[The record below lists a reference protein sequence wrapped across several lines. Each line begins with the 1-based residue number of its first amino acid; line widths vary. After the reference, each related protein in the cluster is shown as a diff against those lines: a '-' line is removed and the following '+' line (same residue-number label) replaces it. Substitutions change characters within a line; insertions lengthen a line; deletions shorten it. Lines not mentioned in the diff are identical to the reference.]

1 MQKIV
6 VWLWLL
12 LLLVACASAP
22 IQVQSQHFGITMVVS
37 PDGVGM
43 RPITVTLTDADKKPL
58 NDATITVTAVMT
70 QHGMLGV
77 PLQLTSHP
85 DGTYTSDALD
95 LNMTGEWQLQLR
107 IAQGNHTDT
116 VTIPVVVK

>member
-1 MQKIV
+1 MKHV
-6 VWLWLL
+6 GMWLL
-12 LLLVACASAP
+12 FLVLLVACTNTSTYL
-22 IQVQSQHFGITMVVS
+22 QSQHFGITMVVS
-37 PDGVGM
+37 PDGVGT

-58 NDATITVTAVMT
+58 RDATITVTAVMT

-77 PLQLTSHP
+77 PLRLTTHA

-107 IAQGNHTDT
+107 IVQGNQTDT

>member
-1 MQKIV
+1 MKRVGMWLVLLV
-6 VWLWLL
+6 V
-12 LLLVACASAP
+12 LVACTNASTYL
-22 IQVQSQHFGITMVVS
+22 QSQHFGITVVVS
-37 PDGVGM
+37 PDGVGT

-77 PLQLTSHP
+77 PLLLTIHP
-85 DGTYTSDALD
+85 DGRYTSDALD
-95 LNMTGEWQLQLR
+95 LNMAGEWQLQLR
-107 IAQGNHTDT
+107 IAQGNRTDI

>member
-1 MQKIV
+1 MKHV
-6 VWLWLL
+6 GMWLL
-12 LLLVACASAP
+12 FLVLLVACTNTSTYL
-22 IQVQSQHFGITMVVS
+22 QSQHFGITMVVS

-43 RPITVTLTDADKKPL
+43 RPITVTLTDANKKPL

>member
-1 MQKIV
+1 MKRVGMWLVLLV
-6 VWLWLL
+6 V
-12 LLLVACASAP
+12 LVACTNASTYL
-22 IQVQSQHFGITMVVS
+22 QSQHFGITVAVS
-37 PDGVGM
+37 PDGIGT
-43 RPITVTLTDADKKPL
+43 RPITVTLTDSGKKPL

-77 PLQLTSHP
+77 PLQLTPHT

-95 LNMTGEWQLQLR
+95 LNMAGEWQLQLQ
-107 IAQGNHTDT
+107 IVQGNRTDT